1 MRAFSPRNASLSL
14 AHARDLLSQPLWR
27 CLKDWSS
34 THSSS
39 KAAAMQVAEGDSDG
53 LRERSEHLRNLR
65 VFRINQEM
73 LHLRHSNLYRDNP
86 EKKMRFSQESTPTGK
101 PLTFFSL

>member
-1 MRAFSPRNASLSL
+1 
-14 AHARDLLSQPLWR
+14 
-27 CLKDWSS
+27 
-34 THSSS
+34 
-39 KAAAMQVAEGDSDG
+39 MQVAEGDSDE

-86 EKKMRFSQESTPTGK
+86 EKKMRFSQEITPTGK